1 MRIQLKPEK
10 IAEIKDAFA
19 RLQKKEDL
27 LDLLN
32 SVADIQEYWYSR
44 APRLTIDQTISLL
57 ELFREPSLS
66 IEDSFSALPKRLITQ
81 KQLDFFS
88 SSFDIKEKKRNRYV
102 KFKILKK
109 SGSLREIK
117 APLPKL
123 KEIQRALNTILQSV
137 YTTQEQ
143 AFGFVPGKNIA
154 DNAAAHAGASF
165 ILNVDIKDFFPSI
178 HFRRIKR
185 MLEKEPFN
193 LKEEKE
199 PLAFLI
205 ANLCTEEGTLPQGA
219 PTSPL
224 FTNIIC
230 QRLDKRLQQLAGHYK
245 AAYTRYA
252 DDITFSCTEYIFT
265 KRFMQRLEKILKN
278 DRFEL
283 NPEKTRVQGKAF
295 RQEVTGLTVNEKVNV
310 SRGVYR
316 SYRTLLHLYKTKGAE
331 KALEYHFKRMP
342 ASVLFE
348 KKKKKIKDVDLY
360 MKNVIW
366 GKYYFIKMIKKDASL
381 KPPFEVD
388 SNLLRLGD
396 GNFIRKS
403 SIDILKKEKVKG
415 DTHDKEKSEIKVPP
429 LISGI
434 IDIFAPAD
442 EVQPDSDRLIENVL
456 NTWEAEAESDG
467 FKKAMDIL
475 KQKLDEQ

>member
-1 MRIQLKPEK
+1 MHLNPEK
-10 IAEIKDAFA
+10 AALIKDAFEKM
-19 RLQKKEDL
+19 QTND
-27 LDLLN
+27 DLLN
-32 SVADIQEYWYSR
+32 LLNEVAAIQESWYQ
-44 APRLTIDQTISLL
+44 PGLKTVDIVSLK
-57 ELFREPSLS
+57 ELFDNPGVSTKELNKK
-66 IEDSFSALPKRLITQ
+66 EEKLLITE
-81 KQLDFFS
+81 KQLNFFS
-88 SSFDIKEKKRNRYV
+88 TSFDNNDKKRKRYV
-102 KFKILKK
+102 KFSILKK

-123 KEIQRALNTILQSV
+123 KEIQRALNRILHSV
-137 YTTQEQ
+137 YTTQKQ

-154 DNAAAHAGASF
+154 DNAAAHAGAPF
-165 ILNVDIKDFFPSI
+165 VLNVDLKDFFPSI

-224 FTNIIC
+224 LTNIIC
-230 QRLDKRLQQLAGHYK
+230 QRLDKRLQQLADHYK

-265 KRFMQRLEKILKN
+265 KRFMQRLEKILKD

-310 SRGVYR
+310 SRRFYR

-331 KALEYHFKRMP
+331 KALEFHFKRMP
-342 ASVLFE
+342 TSVLFE
-348 KKKKKIKDVDLY
+348 RRKKKIKDVDMY
-360 MKNVIW
+360 MQNVIL
-366 GKYYFIKMIKKDASL
+366 GKYYFIYMVRGKDNISPPFQIATEKIKFGDETFLTKAAKFLPRYSKKDDVEVIGGMVSDTAEL
-381 KPPFEVD
+381 YDTVEMDIKPAEGLIEQILSEWETD
-388 SNLLRLGD
+388 KEGD
-396 GNFIRKS
+396 GFI
-403 SIDILKKEKVKG
+403 
-415 DTHDKEKSEIKVPP
+415 
-429 LISGI
+429 
-434 IDIFAPAD
+434 
-442 EVQPDSDRLIENVL
+442 
-456 NTWEAEAESDG
+456 
-467 FKKAMDIL
+467 KAMELL
-475 KQKLDEQ
+475 KMQINGQ